1 MGVFW
6 GLLGGGALEAVEADR
21 AEVEGHA
28 RDSLKNEGRG
38 GLAATHPVGPK
49 GGCRFFREYR
59 FPPGPRA
66 WQVVQGQ

>member
-38 GLAATHPVGPK
+38 GLAATHPV
-49 GGCRFFREYR
+49 
-59 FPPGPRA
+59 
-66 WQVVQGQ
+66 